1 MKPRTNKRRSH
12 GKPRHAAT
20 YAPAPRSSSQHARK
34 SPLAGVLL
42 VMLAGLLFVGTL
54 VGLGQCT
61 APESA
66 PKNAEYVS
74 PYDWSSLERTGD
86 RLAYRPGGSLKSQ
99 VGVDVSDHQGFI
111 DWNAVA
117 ADGIDFAFVRIGNR
131 GYTQGG
137 LSADARFDENVRGA
151 QAAGLQTGAYFFSQ
165 AVNTAEAVEEAEFVL
180 AQLNGRALELPVAF
194 DHEPVADPNG
204 RANNLDKGTLTAAAI
219 AFCERLEAAGY
230 KTMIYGNNGD
240 MARYDRTAL
249 GNRPVWFAEYDAPV
263 PRARFDFALW
273 QYTNGGTVAGIST
286 SVDLNLRMTE
296 AL

>member
-1 MKPRTNKRRSH
+1 MKSQTNRRRSH
-12 GKPRHAAT
+12 GKPRHAAA

-34 SPLAGVLL
+34 SPLVGVLL
-42 VMLAGLLFVGTL
+42 VMLAGLLFAGML
-54 VGLGQCT
+54 VGLGQCA

-86 RLAYRPGGSLKSQ
+86 RLAYRPGGILKSQ

-117 ADGIDFAFVRIGNR
+117 ADGIDFAFVRVGNR
-131 GYTQGG
+131 GYTEGG
-137 LSADARFDENVRGA
+137 LSVDARFDDNISGA
-151 QAAGLQTGAYFFSQ
+151 QAAGLQAGAYFFSQ
-165 AVNTAEAVEEAEFVL
+165 ATNVQEAVEEAEFVISHL
-180 AQLNGRALELPVAF
+180 GGRALELPVAF

-204 RANNLDKGTLTAAAI
+204 RANNVDRDTLTACAL
-219 AFCERLEAAGY
+219 AFCERLEKAGY
-230 KTMIYGNNGD
+230 VTMVYGNNGD
-240 MARYDRTAL
+240 MARYDRSAL
-249 GNRPVWFAEYDAPV
+249 GNRPIWFAEYDAPT
-263 PRARFDFALW
+263 PRARFDFAIW
-273 QYTNGGTVAGIST
+273 QYTNGGTVTGINT

>member
-1 MKPRTNKRRSH
+1 MTSRPNKRRSCNE
-12 GKPRHAAT
+12 PRRPAAHAL
-20 YAPAPRSSSQHARK
+20 APRSSFRRARRN
-34 SPLAGVLL
+34 PLIGVLF
-42 VMLAGLLFVGTL
+42 VMLAGLLFVGML
-54 VGLGQCT
+54 VGLGRCAAPAS

-66 PKNAEYVS
+66 AYVS
-74 PYDWSSLERTGD
+74 PYDWNSLERTGD

-99 VGVDVSDHQGFI
+99 VGVDVSDHQGSI

-137 LSADARFDENVRGA
+137 LSVDARFDENVRGA
-151 QAAGLQTGAYFFSQ
+151 QAAGLETGAYFFSQ
-165 AVNTAEAVEEAEFVL
+165 AVSVAEAVEEAEFVL

-204 RANNLDKGTLTAAAI
+204 RANNLDKDTLTAAAL

-230 KTMIYGNNGD
+230 KTMIYGNSGD
-240 MARYDRTAL
+240 MARYDRAAL
-249 GNRPVWFAEYDAPV
+249 GDRPLWFAEYDAAV

-273 QYTNGGTVAGIST
+273 QYTNGGTVAGINT